1 MCVDVCVCKE
11 KDLKKRT
18 WSTCVCVH
26 VCVRKRTFHVCVF
39 QDKSITRISLVY
51 QVDVCVDGCVL
62 MYVCKECVRKRT
74 KGKGHGLCVCV
85 FMSV

>member
-1 MCVDVCVCKE
+1 M
-11 KDLKKRT
+11 
-18 WSTCVCVH
+18 
-26 VCVRKRTFHVCVF
+26 FVF
-39 QDKSITRISLVY
+39 QDKKVTRITLVY

-62 MYVCKECVRKRT
+62 MCVDVCVLMCVCKECVRKRT